1 MSVSPLSGLRPKH
14 VRTLVVHHCRTAGV
28 QGKTLCQTGGF
39 LLSRRGLDQV
49 AGGSFE
55 LISRDT
61 LNPQCPAY
69 RSAASGL
76 LDAFRS
82 EVQVC
87 PSTQLPLPYV
97 RHQPARRPHQ
107 PQQFGFVGLL
117 SAAKA
122 RADRPAHTSSL
133 VSRAAVQVRTRSPVV
148 TRAISRRHAVPRRDR
163 FPRISH
169 PKTARDLAYGVG
181 K

>member
-1 MSVSPLSGLRPKH
+1 MPN
-14 VRTLVVHHCRTAGV
+14 
-28 QGKTLCQTGGF
+28 GGF

-97 RHQPARRPHQ
+97 RHQPARCPHQ

-133 VSRAAVQVRTRSPVV
+133 VSRAAVQVRTRSPAVS
-148 TRAISRRHAVPRRDR
+148 RAISRRQARPDETDPLAPAIPRRRGIWPTEWEGDAV
-163 FPRISH
+163 SQ
-169 PKTARDLAYGVG
+169 V
-181 K
+181 